1 MKTHHFNLE
10 FNIFHNLISNLSFHF
25 PSCCIQTDFHLF
37 IPINAIFLHLN
48 ALLSTCLICS
58 HFLPQ
63 QSFSWL
69 LFATI
74 APFLPIF
81 FVFCLVLCQSCNLL
95 LHFIF
100 LFQPLWVSAVI
111 RVQFLVCP
119 LVSWVVFGWLYYFLF
134 STIVS
139 SQWFPPHVSTPNIC
153 LEEYCFFN
161 GAIYLFCKVLQTKDV
176 QTWLTEM
183 GDGRLLF
190 LHS

>member
-58 HFLPQ
+58 YFLPQ

-81 FVFCLVLCQSCNLL
+81 FCFLPRTLSILQSPPSLYFPFSASLSVGQLSGFSSWSVLLSHGLSLVDCTTCCSQRLCLVNGSHPC
-95 LHFIF
+95 
-100 LFQPLWVSAVI
+100 
-111 RVQFLVCP
+111 
-119 LVSWVVFGWLYYFLF
+119 
-134 STIVS
+134 
-139 SQWFPPHVSTPNIC
+139 VSTPNIC

-176 QTWLTEM
+176 Q
-183 GDGRLLF
+183 
-190 LHS
+190 S